1 MKWFEQ
7 TNLKIYFCE
16 ISKRKSCERPNKY
29 LDQFILQFLHFIFVN
44 LHVTWV
50 CLQSLFECSCKS
62 KKCTYP
68 ITQNSLWVSRSG
80 PYRASLLWWFHSVD
94 FELYL
99 CSFLDY
105 YCLQLWFVSRLLKL
119 VLTSMIKHKSIEF
132 FLKKSSGINFLK
144 FLQNW
149 YCFSYTC
156 TFNYFCYSIYDST
169 DSGSIFSWYISKN
182 LVDLFFNQQIVYHQ
196 TLF

>member
-1 MKWFEQ
+1 MEWFEQ

-16 ISKRKSCERPNKY
+16 ISKAKSCERPNKY
-29 LDQFILQFLHFIFVN
+29 LDQFILQFLHFIFVD

-80 PYRASLLWWFHSVD
+80 PYRASLLWWVHSVGS
-94 FELYL
+94 ELYL

-105 YCLQLWFVSRLLKL
+105 YCLQLGFVSRLLKV
-119 VLTSMIKHKSIEF
+119 VLTSMIKHKSIEIF
-132 FLKKSSGINFLK
+132 FKNHQVLISWNSYRIDIAFLI
-144 FLQNW
+144 L
-149 YCFSYTC
+149 
-156 TFNYFCYSIYDST
+156 SI
-169 DSGSIFSWYISKN
+169 IFAIQFTIV
-182 LVDLFFNQQIVYHQ
+182 LILDQFFHDI
-196 TLF
+196 LAKI